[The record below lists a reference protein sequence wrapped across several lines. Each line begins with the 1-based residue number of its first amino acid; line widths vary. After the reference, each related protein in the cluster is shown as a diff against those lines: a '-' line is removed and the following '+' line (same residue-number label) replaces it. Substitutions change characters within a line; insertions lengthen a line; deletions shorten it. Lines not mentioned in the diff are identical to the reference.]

1 MILSKMSDIMQQQFG
16 QSKQFGSNIVLINSG
31 FNLLG
36 RLVYGALSDRIG
48 QKPIF
53 VVSLFTQAII
63 MGLLPVYIHNGQM
76 WLFIASIWVLATFYG
91 KNTLSLFLARA

>member
-1 MILSKMSDIMQQQFG
+1 MHPLVASLCWLSSCGCVLTPNTPISHEIYSG
-16 QSKQFGSNIVLINSG
+16 ANIVLINSG

-53 VVSLFTQAII
+53 VVSLFSQVIDSC
-63 MGLLPVYIHNGQM
+63 G
-76 WLFIASIWVLATFYG
+76 
-91 KNTLSLFLARA
+91 